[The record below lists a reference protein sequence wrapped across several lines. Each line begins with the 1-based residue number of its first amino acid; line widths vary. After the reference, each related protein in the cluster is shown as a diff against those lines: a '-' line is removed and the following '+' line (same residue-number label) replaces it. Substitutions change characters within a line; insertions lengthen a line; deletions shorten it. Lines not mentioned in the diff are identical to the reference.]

1 MPSCAYDDC
10 GMAVTRAARLKFL
23 AGVFIVVALAATYWL
38 LQETGMLMTILNG
51 AELRERVAQLG
62 TWGPLMVIGL
72 MVLAILVSPIPS
84 GPVAVAAGAA
94 YGHAWGTLYVLLG
107 AEIGALA
114 AFGLARLLGRDVVQR
129 WFGDR
134 LSVGLLGSQTALM
147 GIVLVSRLL
156 PFISFDIVS
165 YAAGLTALSFWRF
178 AVATL
183 LGIVPASFLLAHFG
197 SEMAASESDRIM
209 VSILALGVITL
220 IPVAVKLIR
229 DRMRKPPTSR

>member
-1 MPSCAYDDC
+1 MRKSVTS
-10 GMAVTRAARLKFL
+10 AVRTAARLKFL
-23 AGVFIVVALAATYWL
+23 SGVLIVVALAATYWL
-38 LQETGMLMTILNG
+38 LHETGVLTTILNG
-51 AELRERVAQLG
+51 DELRERVAQLG

-84 GPVAVAAGAA
+84 GPIAVAAGAA
-94 YGHAWGTLYVLLG
+94 YGQTWGTLYVLLG

-114 AFGLARLLGRDVVQR
+114 AFGLARLLGRKVVQR

-134 LSVGLLGSQTALM
+134 LSVGMLGSQTALM

-183 LGIVPASFLLAHFG
+183 VGIVPASFLLAHFG
-197 SEMAASESDRIM
+197 SEMATSESSRIM
-209 VSILALGVITL
+209 GSILALGVITL

-229 DRMRKPPTSR
+229 DRMR

>member
-1 MPSCAYDDC
+1 
-10 GMAVTRAARLKFL
+10 MAVTRAVRLKYL
-23 AGVFIVVALAATYWL
+23 AGVLIVVALAATYWL

>member
-1 MPSCAYDDC
+1 MTS
-10 GMAVTRAARLKFL
+10 AVRKAARAARLRFL
-23 AGVFIVVALAATYWL
+23 AGVFILVALAATYWL
-38 LQETGMLMTILNG
+38 LHETGMLMTILNG

-72 MVLAILVSPIPS
+72 MVLAVLVSPIPS
-84 GPVAVAAGAA
+84 APVAVAAGAA
-94 YGHAWGTLYVLLG
+94 YGHTWGTLYVLLG

-114 AFGLARLLGRDVVQR
+114 AFGVARLLGREVVQR
-129 WFGDR
+129 WFGNR

-147 GIVLVSRLL
+147 GIVFVSRLL

-178 AVATL
+178 AIAAL
-183 LGIVPASFLLAHFG
+183 GGIVPASFLLAHFG
-197 SEMAASESDRIM
+197 SEMATSESDRIM
-209 VSILALGVITL
+209 ASILALGVITL

-229 DRMRKPPTSR
+229 DRMR

>member
-1 MPSCAYDDC
+1 MRS
-10 GMAVTRAARLKFL
+10 ARLKFL
-23 AGVFIVVALAATYWL
+23 AGVLIVAALAATYWL
-38 LQETGMLMTILNG
+38 LHESGMLMTILNG

-62 TWGPLMVIGL
+62 TWGPLLVIGL

-84 GPVAVAAGAA
+84 GPIAVAAGAA

-114 AFGLARLLGRDVVQR
+114 AFGLARLLGREVVQR

-165 YAAGLTALSFWRF
+165 YAAGLTTLTFWRF

-183 LGIVPASFLLAHFG
+183 VGIVPASFLLAHFG
-197 SEMAASESDRIM
+197 SEMATSESDRIM

-229 DRMRKPPTSR
+229 ERMR

>member
-1 MPSCAYDDC
+1 M
-10 GMAVTRAARLKFL
+10 RAARLRLL
-23 AGVFIVVALAATYWL
+23 AGVVIVAALAATYWL
-38 LQETGMLMTILNG
+38 LHETGMLMTILNG

-183 LGIVPASFLLAHFG
+183 VGIVPASFLLAHFG

-229 DRMRKPPTSR
+229 DRMRKPPISR

>member
-1 MPSCAYDDC
+1 
-10 GMAVTRAARLKFL
+10 
-23 AGVFIVVALAATYWL
+23 
-38 LQETGMLMTILNG
+38 MLMTILNG

>member
-1 MPSCAYDDC
+1 
-10 GMAVTRAARLKFL
+10 MAVTRAVRLKYL
-23 AGVFIVVALAATYWL
+23 AGVLIVVALAATYWL

-62 TWGPLMVIGL
+62 TWGPLMVISL

-183 LGIVPASFLLAHFG
+183 VGIVPASFLLAHFG
-197 SEMAASESDRIM
+197 NEMATSEADRI
-209 VSILALGVITL
+209 VGAILALGVITL
-220 IPVAVKLIR
+220 IPVAVKMIR
-229 DRMRKPPTSR
+229 DRMR

>member
-1 MPSCAYDDC
+1 
-10 GMAVTRAARLKFL
+10 MAVTRAVRLKYL
-23 AGVFIVVALAATYWL
+23 AGVLIVVALAATYWL

-165 YAAGLTALSFWRF
+165 YAAGLTALTFWRF

>member
-1 MPSCAYDDC
+1 
-10 GMAVTRAARLKFL
+10 MAVTRAVRLKYL
-23 AGVFIVVALAATYWL
+23 AGVLIVVALAATYWL

-72 MVLAILVSPIPS
+72 MVLAILASTIPS

-94 YGHAWGTLYVLLG
+94 YGHAWGTLYVILG

-114 AFGLARLLGRDVVQR
+114 AFGLARLLGREGVQR

-134 LSVGLLGSQTALM
+134 LAGGLLGSQTALM

>member
-1 MPSCAYDDC
+1 
-10 GMAVTRAARLKFL
+10 MAVTRAARLKFL
-23 AGVFIVVALAATYWL
+23 AGVLVLVALAATYWL
-38 LQETGMLMTILNG
+38 LNETGMLMTILNG

-84 GPVAVAAGAA
+84 APIAVAAGAA
-94 YGHAWGTLYVLLG
+94 YGHTWGTLYVLLG

-114 AFGLARLLGRDVVQR
+114 AFGLARLLGREVVQR

-165 YAAGLTALSFWRF
+165 YAAGLTALTFWRF
-178 AVATL
+178 AIATL
-183 LGIVPASFLLAHFG
+183 VGIVPASFLLAHFG
-197 SEMAASESDRIM
+197 SDMATSESGRIM
-209 VSILALGVITL
+209 GSILALGVITL
-220 IPVAVKLIR
+220 IPVAVKIIR
-229 DRMRKPPTSR
+229 DRMR

>member
-1 MPSCAYDDC
+1 MTV
-10 GMAVTRAARLKFL
+10 MRAARLRFL
-23 AGVFIVVALAATYWL
+23 AGGFILVALAATYWL
-38 LQETGMLMTILNG
+38 LHETGMLMTILNG
-51 AELRERVAQLG
+51 AELRECVAQLG

-72 MVLAILVSPIPS
+72 MVLAVLVSPIPS

-94 YGHAWGTLYVLLG
+94 YGHTWGTLYVLLG

-114 AFGLARLLGRDVVQR
+114 AFGIARLLGREVVQR
-129 WFGDR
+129 WFGNR

-147 GIVLVSRLL
+147 AIVLVSRLL

-165 YAAGLTALSFWRF
+165 YAAGLTTLSFWRF

-183 LGIVPASFLLAHFG
+183 VGIVPASFLLAHFG
-197 SEMAASESDRIM
+197 SEMATSESDRIM

-229 DRMRKPPTSR
+229 ERMR